1 MEVIMQ
7 ANSLEN
13 NKKVMYDFLKNVEGQ
28 TFDICAELYKMISA
42 SEPTQQ
48 DKLFQYVC
56 ITFGTIKSNEKFS
69 VPISPFSAQK
79 ERLEEQYGDVVNSI
93 IKTFI
98 QQNSEENDFY
108 HSVWLMINESLLFDT
123 EAKRAFAFYYTLI
136 DKRIPYFKIDETLL
150 YSMSNERFS
159 ELRQKTAHDRQ
170 RIRFIIR
177 SAISQK
183 TERAAILLNELG
195 ITIPVNDDPCEIE
208 EYEKRIMQM
217 IYILQE
223 RDSESD
229 TLSSLMRKL
238 Q

>member
-1 MEVIMQ
+1 MQ

-13 NKKVMYDFLKNVEGQ
+13 NKRVIYDFLKNVEGQ
-28 TFDICAELYKMISA
+28 DFDICAELYKMISA
-42 SEPTQQ
+42 SDPVQQ
-48 DKLFQYVC
+48 DELFQYICV
-56 ITFGTIKSNEKFS
+56 TFGTIKSNEKFS

-98 QQNSEENDFY
+98 QQNNDEKDFY
-108 HSVWLMINESLLFDT
+108 HTIWLMINESLIFDT
-123 EAKRAFAFYYTLI
+123 DAKRVFAFYFTLI
-136 DKRIPYFKIDETLL
+136 DKRIPYFKIDESLL

-159 ELRQKTAHDRQ
+159 ELQQNTARDRQK
-170 RIRFIIR
+170 IRFIIK

-195 ITIPVNDDPCEIE
+195 ITIPTNDDPRAIE

-223 RDSESD
+223 CNPESNR
-229 TLSSLMRKL
+229 LASLIRQL